1 MKKRQ
6 ITGKLFFVL
15 LGCLAFSGCN
25 MGFELDK
32 ELFDQKWAAW
42 EEQGLVNYSMRYYE
56 SDPTIFGMK
65 THIVFVRDNVINEIK
80 SLDGTTLYNLEHPP
94 KNMSDNLIMVKSISE
109 LYMMINRIYEANPDR
124 NMEIKYNSDF
134 HYPEYIKIPPKDPF
148 GSVGTGNIIIRI
160 SEFIPLTAE
169 TEE

>member
-25 MGFELDK
+25 MGIELDK

-42 EEQGLVNYSMRYYE
+42 EEQGLVNYTMRYYE
-56 SDPTIFGMK
+56 NGPAIAGM
-65 THIVFVRDNVINEIK
+65 THIVFVRDNVINEIE

-94 KNMSDNLIMVKSISE
+94 KNMSTNLRMVKSISE
-109 LYMMINRIYEANPDR
+109 LYIMINKIYEANPDK
-124 NMEIKYNSDF
+124 NIEIKYNSDF
-134 HYPEYIKIPPKDPF
+134 HYPEYIRIPPNNPY
-148 GSVGTGNIIIRI
+148 GSVGTDNNIIRI